1 ALSLR
6 YPPATRRGRGQSSSA
21 YQRTAFLRRCGAVSP
36 GPSRWVLSRRDD
48 AMQHLLNSATERKDL
63 SLQPITQRKGRSL
76 LRIGVAAAVALL
88 FAIAL
93 PKSEAGPLRVVP
105 TRAVRA
111 PVAMYSFSPYPG
123 VVRPNPVAQTI
134 AVQQATVRAMLY
146 QEAIR

>member
-1 ALSLR
+1 
-6 YPPATRRGRGQSSSA
+6 
-21 YQRTAFLRRCGAVSP
+21 
-36 GPSRWVLSRRDD
+36 
-48 AMQHLLNSATERKDL
+48 MQHLLNSATERQDL
-63 SLQPITQRKGRSL
+63 SLQPITQRKERSL

-93 PKSEAGPLRVVP
+93 PKSEAGLLRVVP

-146 QEAIR
+146 QEAIRRRYFYLHFYVLPRLNGALSPYPSIGGSGEGNGNDGGN